1 MKVLKRFKLHPLRR
15 YNLSILGAQVGVY
28 AALVSIWTL
37 VTMLLEHDINT
48 IQESI
53 RINALVLFLLLIVF
67 MINFYLL
74 VPYFFEA
81 KDRVKQ
87 WTFWIINLVFI
98 ILWDKQ
104 FFNIYGRSS
113 HLCAVLYTS
122 QRIEKTAKRTE
133 TEDDRG

>member
-1 MKVLKRFKLHPLRR
+1 MIQHLRR

-81 KDRVKQ
+81 KDRIKQ

-104 FFNIYGRSS
+104 FFNIYNTKIGRA
-113 HLCAVLYTS
+113 HV
-122 QRIEKTAKRTE
+122 
-133 TEDDRG
+133 